1 MESKNQWGSSFGFVM
16 ASVGAALGLGN
27 IWGFPYKMGES
38 GCFAFLFFYLLF
50 VLFTGYPVLL
60 AEFAIG
66 RRGGASAPEA
76 YAAYG
81 KGYRLAGIASIA
93 ACMLILSYYCFFGG
107 MLFQAVAEL
116 IGIYAGGHVFWSLIF
131 IAAAAAIVFMGV
143 QKGIERFSKVVIP
156 LLILMLL
163 FVVAHTLSSQD
174 ARLELVRLMT
184 PRREDFNIRSAASAL
199 AQVFFS
205 MSLGQGCMLVCGAY
219 HQRGGSLAAQAL
231 SIPVF
236 DTLTAVLAA
245 FAILPAAAVKGIDP
259 GCGPSLLFDAIPKIF
274 GSGRS
279 GMLMTLVFFILVLLA
294 ALTSVISMIETPAV
308 ALCSRTKLKRPAAVV
323 AVSAAAFLLGLPVYL
338 SYGQPFNWLNVY
350 EFIAE
355 YLLIILV
362 SVASCAAIIFVGKS
376 NSVKDVFG
384 RDCLT
389 GRLWLFILKYIT
401 PILLLFV
408 ILSFIFSSLI
418 GKI

>member
-1 MESKNQWGSSFGFVM
+1 MENKNQWGSSFGFVM

-38 GCFAFLFFYLLF
+38 GCFAFLVFYLAF
-50 VLFTGYPVLL
+50 VLFTGFPVLL
-60 AEFAIG
+60 AELAIG
-66 RRGGASAPEA
+66 RRGGESAPD
-76 YAAYG
+76 AYG
-81 KGYRLAGIASIA
+81 MYGKSYRWAGRASIA

-107 MLFQAVAEL
+107 MVFQAAAEL
-116 IGIYAGGHVFWSLIF
+116 LGIYFGDHVFWSLAF
-131 IAAAAAIVFMGV
+131 IAVASTIVFLGV
-143 QKGIERFSKVVIP
+143 QKGIENFSKVVIP

-163 FVVAHTLSSQD
+163 FVVIHTLSSPI
-174 ARLELVRLMT
+174 ARGELVELMT
-184 PRREDFNIRSAASAL
+184 PKREDFNIRSASSAL

-219 HQRGGSLAAQAL
+219 QRRGGNLAAQAIF
-231 SIPVF
+231 IPLF

-279 GMLMTLVFFILVLLA
+279 GALMTLVFFTLVLLA

-308 ALCSRTKLKRPAAVV
+308 SLCSCAKLKRPAAV
-323 AVSAAAFLLGLPVYL
+323 ALVSAAAFLLGLPVYL
-338 SYGQPFNWLNVY
+338 SYGQPFSWLNVY

-362 SVASCAAIIFVGKS
+362 SVASCAAIIFVGKK

-384 RDCLT
+384 RDCLF
-389 GRLWLFILKYIT
+389 GRLWLFVLKYIT

>member
-1 MESKNQWGSSFGFVM
+1 VENKNQWGSSFGFIM

-76 YAAYG
+76 YAVYG
-81 KGYRLAGIASIA
+81 KHYRWAGVASIA

-107 MLFQAVAEL
+107 MVFQAVAEL
-116 IGIYAGGHVFWSLIF
+116 LGIYAGGHVFWSLVF

-143 QKGIERFSKVVIP
+143 QKGIENFSKVVIP

-163 FVVAHTLSSQD
+163 FVVANTLSD
-174 ARLELVRLMT
+174 PKARQELLRLIT
-184 PRREDFNIRSAASAL
+184 PRREDFNIRSASSAL

-219 HQRGGSLAAQAL
+219 QKKGGNLAAQAL
-231 SIPVF
+231 YIPLF

-245 FAILPAAAVKGIDP
+245 FAILPAAAVKGIAP
-259 GCGPSLLFDAIPKIF
+259 GCGPNLLFDAIPKIF
-274 GSGRS
+274 GSSRG
-279 GMLMTLVFFILVLLA
+279 GLLMTLIFFVLVLLA
-294 ALTSVISMIETPAV
+294 ALTSVISMIETPAA
-308 ALCSRTKLKRPAAVV
+308 ALCSRTKMKRPTAVI
-323 AVSAAAFLLGLPVYL
+323 AVSAAAFLLGLPVYI
-338 SYGQPFNWLNVY
+338 SYGSAFSWLNVY

-362 SVASCAAIIFVGKS
+362 SVASCAAIIFVGRE
-376 NSVKDVFG
+376 NSAMDIFG
-384 RDCLT
+384 RDCLL
-389 GRLWLFILKYIT
+389 GRLWLFILRYVT
-401 PILLLFV
+401 PLLLLLV
-408 ILSFIFSSLI
+408 ISSFIFSSVI